1 MCAVIV
7 FSTDIFSLLSPFQ
20 ARMLCLI
27 QVNMGSSPALTFYVT
42 VPVTIS
48 QLLGLDELVSK
59 IQRLRRI
66 PVSSQE
72 ATVQVA
78 A

>member
-27 QVNMGSSPALTFYVT
+27 QGSSPALTFYVT